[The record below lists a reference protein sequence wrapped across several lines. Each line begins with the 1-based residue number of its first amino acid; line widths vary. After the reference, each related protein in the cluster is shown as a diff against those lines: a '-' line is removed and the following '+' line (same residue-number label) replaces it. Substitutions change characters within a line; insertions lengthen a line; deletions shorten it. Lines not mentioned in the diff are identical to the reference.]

1 MKADKNNSGSKVVHL
16 APQDQV
22 DTRKVIVVLEKAN
35 LQTAL
40 IRKKGVHVLLNGDD
54 HADYISKKL
63 HKDPADFRPDITHQS
78 LLTLMDSPLNK
89 AGKLEVFVTTA
100 SNQVI
105 RINPATRI
113 PRTFKRFA
121 ALMAQLLQKLSVRA

>member
-1 MKADKNNSGSKVVHL
+1 M
-16 APQDQV
+16 
-22 DTRKVIVVLEKAN
+22 LERAN
-35 LQTAL
+35 LQTAV
-40 IRKKGVHVLLNGDD
+40 IKRNGVHALLNGDD
-54 HADYISKKL
+54 HANYISNKL

-89 AGKLEVFVTTA
+89 AGKLEVYITTTT
-100 SNQVI
+100 NQVI

-121 ALMAQLLQKLSVRA
+121 ALMAQLLQKLTVRAE

>member
-1 MKADKNNSGSKVVHL
+1 MRRKDK
-16 APQDQV
+16 
-22 DTRKVIVVLEKAN
+22 
-35 LQTAL
+35 
-40 IRKKGVHVLLNGDD
+40 HVLLSGDE
-54 HADYISKKL
+54 HAEYIMKKL

-89 AGKLEVFVTTA
+89 AGKLEVFITTA

-113 PRTFKRFA
+113 PRTYKRFA
-121 ALMAQLLQKLSVRA
+121 SLIAQLLTKLTIRAE